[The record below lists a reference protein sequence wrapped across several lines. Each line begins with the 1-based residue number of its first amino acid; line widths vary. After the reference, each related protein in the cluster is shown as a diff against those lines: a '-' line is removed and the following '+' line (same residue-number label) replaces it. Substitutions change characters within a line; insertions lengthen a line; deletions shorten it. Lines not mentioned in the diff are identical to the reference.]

1 MIWLIVLIV
10 IEFILVIYNVI
21 KRFELERYILDTEKF
36 IEEVVKE
43 NTTLKKINL
52 RILDIKETEND
63 L

>member
-36 IEEVVKE
+36 IEEVIKE

-52 RILDIKETEND
+52 RILDIKETEDD

>member
-21 KRFELERYILDTEKF
+21 KRFELERYILYTEKF